1 MSTGKWCNETK
12 SQQRDREGTARETR
26 RITEC
31 SVTKHKARSLL
42 RSELYVAPEV
52 SRRKGT

>member
-1 MSTGKWCNETK
+1 MSTGKWCDETK
-12 SQQRDREGTARETR
+12 SQQRDREGTATETR

-31 SVTKHKARSLL
+31 SVTKHEAGSLL
-42 RSELYVAPEV
+42 RSELCVAPEV